1 VREDQNRQ
9 LRLETARLTLAAC
22 TAEFVDALEKGPSE
36 AGQLLG
42 ADIPA
47 DWPDAELAE
56 FLPIYATQLRDDPS
70 TLGYGIWLVVADQA
84 QTLIGSAGFQ
94 GKPDDQGSIEI
105 GFGVHPDFRNAGYA
119 TEAVNA
125 LLSWARLQT
134 DVRAVIAHCDPSNP
148 ASIRV
153 LEKAGM
159 RTTEGRDNLL
169 AWSTEPV

>member
-1 VREDQNRQ
+1 MRPNS
-9 LRLETARLTLAAC
+9 ETIPQRSG
-22 TAEFVDALEKGPSE
+22 TASG
-36 AGQLLG
+36 
-42 ADIPA
+42 
-47 DWPDAELAE
+47 
-56 FLPIYATQLRDDPS
+56 
-70 TLGYGIWLVVADQA
+70 WLSR
-84 QTLIGSAGFQ
+84 TRRKRWIGSAGFQ

>member
-9 LRLETARLTLAAC
+9 LRLQTARLTLVAC

-105 GFGVHPDFRNAGYA
+105 GFGVHPDFRNAG
-119 TEAVNA
+119 
-125 LLSWARLQT
+125 
-134 DVRAVIAHCDPSNP
+134 
-148 ASIRV
+148 
-153 LEKAGM
+153 
-159 RTTEGRDNLL
+159 
-169 AWSTEPV
+169 